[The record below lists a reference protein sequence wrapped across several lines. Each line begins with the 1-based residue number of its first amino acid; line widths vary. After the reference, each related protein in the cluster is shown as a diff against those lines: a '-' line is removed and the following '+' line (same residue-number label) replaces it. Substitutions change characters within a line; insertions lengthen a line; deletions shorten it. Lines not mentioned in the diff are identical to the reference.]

1 MSSNPEPIRLS
12 PAIEH
17 RLRALLRRWRWYVV
31 AEASA
36 AIVAAWGVGFA
47 LLVAADYYLR
57 LGRAARGALLAP
69 LLATLTYLVLRRL
82 RPALRQPL
90 DTSDAAH
97 LVERADP
104 RLRTLLVSS
113 VRFSRGQIGDEETN
127 SRELARRVIAEAN
140 AALSSIDVSAL
151 LRHRRAAV
159 AAGILALSGMCLGIW
174 YQVCPTSLGLAL
186 RRSFLLS
193 AREWPKQTHLILDV
207 EGDRIVAATGD
218 DLEVRARVE
227 GVVPRDVEVLFE
239 TAGGQH
245 GRQTMTRVGDA
256 EVRHTFVNLEQPL
269 RFRLQGGD
277 DRTREI
283 EVVLSERPRVSSASI
298 RVAPPAYAGLEEA
311 TLPANQRTIRA
322 LAGSRIDIDLTTS
335 KPVASA
341 EWFADHQPL
350 GTLEGAEER
359 WRARIDVSTGAT
371 YHVQLTDPE
380 GLSSRRHERF
390 VVRLIVDEAP
400 TVRLLL
406 PGVGERVTPQAV
418 LPMRV
423 EATDDFGLGAV
434 RLEADLADSPDV
446 PAAPALSPL
455 APRSKLYEATAEW
468 SPASAGASPGDMI
481 SLAAHAADLN
491 DVTGPG
497 EARSLP
503 VTLRVVTAE
512 ELQADLARREQEAR
526 SEFQRLV
533 DQQEE
538 LRRQLLTA
546 ADRLTPQSTP
556 AQRAERLAP
565 LERRQRSLAAG
576 VAAVARQVERIVAEI
591 RINALNDLGIAER
604 IETEVSLPLK
614 QLAEA
619 RLPGAAERV
628 RNWSADGT
636 DASEVA
642 VDPAQALVL
651 KEMAEVLTRMKR
663 TEGYH
668 DAVTMLQ
675 DIIRLQKELNEET
688 REKAVR
694 DASDIFDD

>member
-17 RLRALLRRWRWYVV
+17 RLGALLRRWRWYVV
-31 AEASA
+31 AEAAA

-47 LLVAADYYLR
+47 LLVTADYYLR
-57 LGRAARGALLAP
+57 LGRTARGALLAP
-69 LLATLTYLVLRRL
+69 LLAALVYLVLRRL

-90 DTSDAAH
+90 DASDAAH
-97 LVERADP
+97 LAERADP
-104 RLRTLLVSS
+104 RLRSLLVSS
-113 VRFSRGQIGDEETN
+113 VRFSRGQIGDAATN
-127 SRELARRVIAEAN
+127 SPELARSVVSEAN

-159 AAGILALSGMCLGIW
+159 ASGILALSGMCLGIW
-174 YQVCPTSLGLAL
+174 AQICPASLGLAL

-193 AREWPKQTHLILDV
+193 VQEWPKRTRLVLDV
-207 EGDRIVAATGD
+207 DGDRIVAATGD

-227 GVVPRDVEVLFE
+227 GVVPRTVEVLFE
-239 TAGGQH
+239 TAGGPR

-283 EVVLSERPRVSSASI
+283 EVVLSERPRVASASI
-298 RVAPPAYAGLEEA
+298 RVAPPAYARLEEA

-322 LAGSRIDIDLTTS
+322 LAGSRIDLELTTS

-341 EWFADHQPL
+341 EWFADNQPL
-350 GTLEGAEER
+350 GILEGARDR
-359 WRARIDVSTGAT
+359 WRARIDVSAGAT

-406 PGVGERVTPQAV
+406 SGVGERVTPQAV
-418 LPMRV
+418 LPIRV
-423 EATDDFGLGAV
+423 EATDDFGLAGV
-434 RLEADLADSPDV
+434 RLDAVLADSPDAV
-446 PAAPALSPL
+446 TAPDLSPL
-455 APRSKLYEATAEW
+455 TSGSKVYEATTEW
-468 SPASAGASPGDMI
+468 SPTSAGVAPGDML
-481 SLAAHAADLN
+481 SLAAYATDLN

-503 VTLRVVTAE
+503 VTLRIVTRE
-512 ELQADLARREQEAR
+512 ELQSDLARREQEAR

-556 AQRAERLAP
+556 VQRAERLAP

-591 RINALNDLGIAER
+591 RINAMNDLSIAER
-604 IETEVSLPLK
+604 IESEVSLPLN

-619 RLPGAAERV
+619 RLPQAAERV
-628 RNWSADGT
+628 RSWSADGT
-636 DASEVA
+636 DASEGA

-651 KEMAEVLTRMKR
+651 NEMAEILTRMRR

-694 DASDIFDD
+694 EASDIFDD